1 MENSKKDQV
10 KNWVIFILL
19 FILSMSLVISILVIS
34 QAMTP
39 IKDIEKQAE
48 ELAISSNSISTVTNS
63 YIYNG
68 NKPYV
73 TVFGVDEDGNEKA
86 VFVPISLEENSIQ
99 EVDMLDGITRE
110 QALSV
115 IDHEQD
121 VKKILHTKLGY
132 EEAGVVWEITY
143 TNNADKL
150 NYVYILFEDG
160 QWWKRILNL

>member
-1 MENSKKDQV
+1 MEKNKKDQI
-10 KNWVIFILL
+10 KNWVIFIVL

-34 QAMTP
+34 QAISP
-39 IKDIEKQAE
+39 IKNIEQKAE
-48 ELAISSNSISTVTNS
+48 ELAISTNSLAVVTNS

-73 TVFGVDEDGNEKA
+73 TVFGEDEDGNEKA

-99 EVDMLDGITRE
+99 EVYLQDGITRE

-115 IDHEQD
+115 IDNEKD
-121 VKKILHTKLGY
+121 IKKILHTKLGY
-132 EEAGVVWEITY
+132 EEAGVVWEISY
-143 TNNADKL
+143 TNKADKL

>member
-1 MENSKKDQV
+1 M
-10 KNWVIFILL
+10 KNWVVFIVL
-19 FILSMSLVISILVIS
+19 FILSMSLVISILVLS
-34 QAMTP
+34 KAMTP
-39 IKDIEKQAE
+39 INTIEQQAE
-48 ELAISSNSISTVTNS
+48 ELAVKTNSLASVKDS

-73 TVFGVDEDGNEKA
+73 TVFGVDEDGKEKA

-99 EVDMLDGITRE
+99 EVYLQDGITRE

-115 IDHEQD
+115 IDKEKD

-143 TNNADKL
+143 TNNANKL